1 MARASRL
8 TLICLAILWT
18 ALPALA
24 LEKAE
29 LPMTDDRGWGGWDAG
44 TTCSVSYYNDCTGWV
59 WVWGGWADED
69 VLGMTYDPC
78 CDGAALEATTTY
90 VWTGASCPGYGYTGT
105 IEVSSVDSNG
115 CPTTILAQTSFFPT
129 SGANVHIWD
138 VPALGPIVLTMTVA
152 STGYCGGNAVILPS
166 DHPAAGPTGPAAC
179 GFCYPT
185 DRVTHSFYYGNN
197 GTGRSCPGQPL
208 FDGVCNAE
216 WLMWSASFTCPVS
229 IEGSSWGTIKNLYR

>member
-8 TLICLAILWT
+8 TLICLPILWT

-44 TTCSVSYYNDCTGWV
+44 TTCSVSYYNDCTGWL
-59 WVWGGWADED
+59 WVWDGWEDRD
-69 VLGMTYDPC
+69 VLGITYDPC
-78 CDGAALEATTTY
+78 CEGAVLEATSTY
-90 VWTGASCPGYGYTGT
+90 FWTGAHPGYGFTGT
-105 IEVSSVDSNG
+105 IEVSTADSDG
-115 CPTTILAQTSFFPT
+115 CPMTLLAQTPFLPL
-129 SGANVHIWD
+129 SGATLHNWGVT
-138 VPALGPIVLTMTVA
+138 VPGPVVVTITLGNTRGDPSYRPGI
-152 STGYCGGNAVILPS
+152 PS

-229 IEGSSWGTIKNLYR
+229 IEGSSWGAIKNLYR

>member
-44 TTCSVSYYNDCTGWV
+44 TTCSVSYYNNCTGWL
-59 WVWGGWADED
+59 WVWSGWFDGD

-78 CDGAALEATTTY
+78 CAGAVLEATSTY
-90 VWTGASCPGYGYTGT
+90 VWTGTCPGYGFTGT

-115 CPTTILAQTSFFPT
+115 CPTTVLAQTSFLAV
-129 SGANVHIWD
+129 SGPNLNTWS
-138 VPALGPIVLTMTVA
+138 VPAPGPVALTITVA
-152 STGYCGGNAVILPS
+152 GPFLEYPSPMVLPS
-166 DHPAAGPTGPAAC
+166 DHPAVGPTGPVAC
-179 GFCYPT
+179 GFCYPS

-197 GTGRSCPGQPL
+197 GSGRICPGSPL

-216 WLMWSASFTCPVS
+216 WLFWSALFTCPVGV
-229 IEGSSWGTIKNLYR
+229 EDSSWGAIKNLYR